1 MIHHVMFQCST
12 CGLKFVEEK
21 RLKIH
26 SKTHENKEVKN
37 KKQKRTEMPDF
48 EKPDFSQVM

>member
-1 MIHHVMFQCST
+1 MLECSV
-12 CGLKFVEEK
+12 CGSKFAEEK

-26 SKTHENKEVKN
+26 SKTHEREKAKN
-37 KKQKRTEMPDF
+37 KTQKTTTKPDF

>member
-1 MIHHVMFQCST
+1 MLQCPL

-26 SKTHENKEVKN
+26 SKTHKNREAKN
-37 KKQKRTEMPDF
+37 KKQKPNEMPDF